1 MTIDLRYGAS
11 KTLCL
16 TPTEEQS
23 VQAHS
28 IAIESLDHALNET
41 IHKSL
46 DTSVHFPAF
55 KEIVFPEDT
64 LAISVGQGVPQV
76 AKVISCI
83 LDYIQTSTA
92 VSPNDIT
99 IVFAN
104 EQEALAIH
112 QLEALLDEFLLSS
125 LTMEV
130 HNPDISEDLAYLTA
144 TAEGDPIRLNK
155 TLVDADVVLPIC
167 SNLPD
172 SLFGHAGFFHDL
184 FPLFTETETIL
195 RFRSQQDA
203 ASLTRDAIEAANMLG
218 VQYLVKVTPANDD
231 EIHDITAGDTYTLQ
245 TTVPA
250 IAKQVWQRPH
260 SPADL
265 CIGSI
270 SGPPHHQ
277 TWDNF
282 ARALSGLA
290 KSTNP
295 GGSIVICSELEG
307 PLPAPI
313 KFLSSNDATDRL
325 REQLRQQPD
334 VNIQAAQEILRLK
347 TDYHL
352 YLLSSLDGDDVESIG
367 LAHIESPDQV
377 NNLISSADSITIV
390 GDAHRATVE

>member
-28 IAIESLDHALNET
+28 LAIESLDHALNET

-144 TAEGDPIRLNK
+144 TAE
-155 TLVDADVVLPIC
+155 
-167 SNLPD
+167 S
-172 SLFGHAGFFHDL
+172 
-184 FPLFTETETIL
+184 
-195 RFRSQQDA
+195 
-203 ASLTRDAIEAANMLG
+203 
-218 VQYLVKVTPANDD
+218 
-231 EIHDITAGDTYTLQ
+231 
-245 TTVPA
+245 
-250 IAKQVWQRPH
+250 
-260 SPADL
+260 
-265 CIGSI
+265 
-270 SGPPHHQ
+270 HHMCQ
-277 TWDNF
+277 SAF
-282 ARALSGLA
+282 
-290 KSTNP
+290 
-295 GGSIVICSELEG
+295 LE
-307 PLPAPI
+307 
-313 KFLSSNDATDRL
+313 D
-325 REQLRQQPD
+325 
-334 VNIQAAQEILRLK
+334 
-347 TDYHL
+347 
-352 YLLSSLDGDDVESIG
+352 
-367 LAHIESPDQV
+367 
-377 NNLISSADSITIV
+377 
-390 GDAHRATVE
+390 